1 DGGLLAR
8 GRPWPRPLG
17 VDESRRHRIH
27 ARLGRKRARQI
38 LGEADEAGFAGAV
51 GHAGA
56 RHVAPGDRGGL
67 QTAPRPALG
76 ALAAARVQRNG
87 PSRLVARIVAQN
99 SSVSRS
105 SSAGG
110 IGATVA
116 EVPALLTRKSSRPSA
131 SIASP
136 TIFSAAPAF
145 DTSPGAPITAKPSAR
160 SRSTTAGPRASS
172 GK

>member
-1 DGGLLAR
+1 MLEPAMLRPATEAVLAAA
-8 GRPWPRPLG
+8 P
-17 VDESRRHRIH
+17 
-27 ARLGRKRARQI
+27 
-38 LGEADEAGFAGAV
+38 GAV
-51 GHAGA
+51 
-56 RHVAPGDRGGL
+56 
-67 QTAPRPALG
+67 LG

-110 IGATVA
+110 IGAPVA
-116 EVPALLTRKSSRPSA
+116 EVPALLARKSSRPSA

-145 DTSPGAPITAKPSAR
+145 DTSP
-160 SRSTTAGPRASS
+160 
-172 GK
+172 